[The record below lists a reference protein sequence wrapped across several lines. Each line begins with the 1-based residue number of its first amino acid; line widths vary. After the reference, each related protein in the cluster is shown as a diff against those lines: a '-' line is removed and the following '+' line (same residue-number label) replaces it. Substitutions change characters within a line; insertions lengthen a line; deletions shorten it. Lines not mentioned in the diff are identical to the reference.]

1 MSVSSPSSVSVLLAD
16 PNDVARAGL
25 KAWLTEDPRFAIAG
39 DTSGD
44 AVAAAGCLRPDVIVV
59 DPLTR
64 QGFDVRMIT
73 DLAAIAP
80 DSRICVYT
88 NGYEPRS
95 FLDAMLAGAQAYLL
109 KHNTSGELLR
119 EALVLAGRFA
129 AVVVDPLIAEHFRT
143 RASGELI
150 LNAVE
155 PETET
160 LTARERQVLALLVE
174 GAVDKD
180 IAAQLGI
187 SLSTVQYHV
196 RSIGTKLG
204 ARTRL
209 QLGVVVAQQRLI
221 VD

>member
-39 DTSGD
+39 DTAGD
-44 AVAAAGCLRPDVIVV
+44 AVAAAGRLRPDVIVV

-88 NGYEPRS
+88 NGFEPRS

-143 RASGELI
+143 RASGELT

-155 PETET
+155 PEGET
-160 LTARERQVLALLVE
+160 LTPRERQVLALLVE
-174 GAVDKD
+174 
-180 IAAQLGI
+180 
-187 SLSTVQYHV
+187 V
-196 RSIGTKLG
+196 RSTKTSPPSWG
-204 ARTRL
+204 SASARCSTMCEASARSW
-209 QLGVVVAQQRLI
+209 GHARACNSASWWPSSG
-221 VD
+221 